1 MDKTLITNFI
11 TQVNELMEN
20 NTKLSNLLI
29 LSQTE
34 IDNLKNELEQKN
46 QLINTQTDNISEL
59 NSKIKKLESDNNEK
73 SSKSIW
79 EGTQEKI
86 KEKDDEI
93 ESLKK
98 NIEFLKRQQAINPKQ
113 EVKSEK
119 PKKKEKLVV
128 HTQNIVISN
137 IEKEDNNKINKKTAI
152 EVLEVLEVLEKPK
165 SSELNYLDDLDE
177 LERELMAN

>member
-59 NSKIKKLESDNNEK
+59 NSKIKKLESDNNAK

-119 PKKKEKLVV
+119 PKKK
-128 HTQNIVISN
+128 
-137 IEKEDNNKINKKTAI
+137 
-152 EVLEVLEVLEKPK
+152 
-165 SSELNYLDDLDE
+165 
-177 LERELMAN
+177 